1 MISSKII
8 KQIAKKENKN
18 IGKEAIKKIQSI
30 LMGKTEEII
39 NYGIVN
45 IDKPKG
51 PTSKLFKNTNTLLL
65 A

>member
-1 MISSKII
+1 MQRLIF
-8 KQIAKKENKN
+8 
-18 IGKEAIKKIQSI
+18 IKKAAVGEF
-30 LMGKTEEII
+30 GKPPVERTADELI